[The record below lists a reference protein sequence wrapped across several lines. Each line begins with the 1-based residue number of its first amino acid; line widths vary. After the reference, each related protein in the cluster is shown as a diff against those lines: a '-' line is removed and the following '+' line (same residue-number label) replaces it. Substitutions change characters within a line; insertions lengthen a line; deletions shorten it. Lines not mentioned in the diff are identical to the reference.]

1 MSLFST
7 VYQAGATCSRISIS
21 ERILIRFSDRVS
33 QYGVISVGY
42 LITSMFNVKEN
53 SLI

>member
-33 QYGVISVGY
+33 QYGY

-53 SLI
+53 SLK

>member
-21 ERILIRFSDRVS
+21 ERILIRFSDQVS

-53 SLI
+53 SLK